1 MSSGWDSGC
10 WAQGCS
16 LSQPHSGNR
25 PLELSAQG
33 FDKVKAKE
41 RLTREIQEAVQY
53 LATAKAARSPCVL
66 LPYQCQQC
74 WVGGEPPSM
83 DGNPQPP
90 PGSPC
95 LLPLLHL
102 ASRSLLLCSLLSGYI
117 SLSLSLNLEGP
128 EENKTKK
135 AGSGCLEMGI
145 QGIGEKWLEL

>member
-1 MSSGWDSGC
+1 MSSGWDSCC

-25 PLELSAQG
+25 PLELSVQG

-74 WVGGEPPSM
+74 QVGGEPPST
-83 DGNPQPP
+83 DVNPHPP

-95 LLPLLHL
+95 ILPLLHL
-102 ASRSLLLCSLLSGYI
+102 ASPSLLLCSLLSWV
-117 SLSLSLNLEGP
+117 SLSLNLEGP

-135 AGSGCLEMGI
+135 AGSSCLEMGI